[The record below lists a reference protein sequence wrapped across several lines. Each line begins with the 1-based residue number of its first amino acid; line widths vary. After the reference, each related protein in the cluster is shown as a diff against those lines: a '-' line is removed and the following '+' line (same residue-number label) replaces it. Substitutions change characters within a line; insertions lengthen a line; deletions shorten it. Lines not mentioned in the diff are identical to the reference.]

1 MMPWVGIFFYSPPKY
16 FIMKEKIIKKWN
28 WDNGTDFANWINGEI
43 TDKVLAEFWYWY
55 RDLKKKVSDLSDS
68 DHEDVV
74 LAEIGE
80 LSFEGLPLPTLD
92 TKFYICGKEFKVRDA
107 LSFATMTVEQVAN
120 DYPDSPDGWASIED
134 VREFALGFFCGV
146 VRGMLN

>member
-1 MMPWVGIFFYSPPKY
+1 M
-16 FIMKEKIIKKWN
+16 
-28 WDNGTDFANWINGEI
+28 
-43 TDKVLAEFWYWY
+43 LAEFWYWY

-68 DHEDVV
+68 DHEEVV

-92 TKFYICGKEFKVRDA
+92 TKFYICGKVFEVRDA
-107 LSFATMTVEQVAN
+107 LSLATHEVWYVAREV
-120 DYPDSPDGWASIED
+120 PDTPDGWRTPDVACTD
-134 VREFALGFFCGV
+134 GVREFALGFFSGV

>member
-1 MMPWVGIFFYSPPKY
+1 MREWIVR
-16 FIMKEKIIKKWN
+16 KWN
-28 WDNGTDFANWINGEI
+28 WNNGTDFANWISGEI

-55 RDLKKKVSDLSDS
+55 RDLKKKISDLSDS
-68 DHEDVV
+68 DHEEVV

-92 TKFYICGKEFKVRDA
+92 TKFYICGKEFEVRDA
-107 LSFATMTVEQVAN
+107 LSLATHEVWYVAREV
-120 DYPDSPDGWASIED
+120 PDTPDGWRTPDVACTD
-134 VREFALGFFCGV
+134 GVREFALGFFCGV

>member
-1 MMPWVGIFFYSPPKY
+1 MREQQSSHHPPLVLYLGWVFSSPTIPKY
-16 FIMKEKIIKKWN
+16 FIMREWIVRKWN
-28 WDNGTDFANWINGEI
+28 WNNGTDFANWISGEI

-55 RDLKKKVSDLSDS
+55 RDLKKKISDLSDS

-92 TKFYICGKEFKVRDA
+92 TKFYICGKEFEVRA
-107 LSFATMTVEQVAN
+107 A
-120 DYPDSPDGWASIED
+120 
-134 VREFALGFFCGV
+134 
-146 VRGMLN
+146 